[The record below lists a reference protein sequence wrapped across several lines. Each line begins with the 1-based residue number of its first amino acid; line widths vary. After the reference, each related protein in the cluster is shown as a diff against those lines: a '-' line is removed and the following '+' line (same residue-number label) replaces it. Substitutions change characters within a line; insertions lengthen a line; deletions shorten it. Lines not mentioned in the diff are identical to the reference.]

1 MTKAIKHLE
10 PVLGFLKA
18 CILPIKLC
26 LVKLP
31 QAVQDLFVG
40 LSGVDEESPFTIA
53 EDKLVDG
60 FTAMDLPLAGPQPPK
75 EGLQLIVRTVALR
88 PGIALEQA
96 RPALAE
102 APADMGDHTG
112 VLRTLPCV
120 LFQLSQKLFDLAL
133 DLWAGRARLP
143 RELGRVETPLQFH
156 QPVPLAFE
164 VLIAWGKR
172 VAELDHGQ
180 QLLQE
185 RVSPFC
191 PLRVSEASKRWRS
204 SNTRRPPSAKGG
216 LLASVKVLRIKSA

>member
-1 MTKAIKHLE
+1 MTETIKHLE
-10 PVLGFLKA
+10 PVLGFFKA
-18 CILPIKLC
+18 CVLLIKLS

-31 QAVQDLFVG
+31 KAVQDLFVG
-40 LSGVDEESPFTIA
+40 LGGVDEEGPFPIA
-53 EDKLVDG
+53 DDKLVDG

-75 EGLQLIVRTVALR
+75 EGFQVIVGAVALR

-96 RPALAE
+96 CPALAE
-102 APADMGDHTG
+102 ARTDMGDHPS
-112 VLRTLPCV
+112 VLRTLPSV
-120 LFQLSQKLFDLAL
+120 LFQLGQKLFDLAL
-133 DLWAGRARLP
+133 DLLTGRARLP
-143 RELGRVETPLQFH
+143 RELRRVETPLQFH

-164 VLIAWGKR
+164 VVIACGKR

-191 PLRVSEASKRWRS
+191 RLRVSEASKPWRS

-216 LLASVKVLRIKSA
+216 LLASVKVLRINSA

>member
-1 MTKAIKHLE
+1 MTKAIKHVE

-40 LSGVDEESPFTIA
+40 LGGVDEESPFTIA

-60 FTAMDLPLAGPQPPK
+60 FTAMDLPLAGPQPTK
-75 EGLQLIVRTVALR
+75 EGFQIIVRAVALR

-102 APADMGDHTG
+102 ARTDMGNHPS
-112 VLRTLPCV
+112 VLRTLPSV
-120 LFQLSQKLFDLAL
+120 LFQLGQKLFDMAL
-133 DLWAGRARLP
+133 DLRAGRARVP
-143 RELGRVETPLQFH
+143 RELRGVETPLQFH
-156 QPVPLAFE
+156 QPGPLAFE
-164 VLIAWGKR
+164 VVIAGGKR

-185 RVSPFC
+185 RVSPF
-191 PLRVSEASKRWRS
+191 
-204 SNTRRPPSAKGG
+204 
-216 LLASVKVLRIKSA
+216 